1 MTVSTLHHTL
11 YYHFK
16 AEFQHRPLYFAQ
28 FAGGNLPRVPS
39 TLVPNHQAT
48 SFCIIPTICLPLTK
62 ENAFSTACQIA
73 LVAVV
78 SNSSPYE
85 GADTNLMKE
94 EHVIPVIFAIIAGIT
109 KINLY
114 WFVAY

>member
-1 MTVSTLHHTL
+1 M
-11 YYHFK
+11 
-16 AEFQHRPLYFAQ
+16 FA
-28 FAGGNLPRVPS
+28 FDERKRVLS
-39 TLVPNHQAT
+39 
-48 SFCIIPTICLPLTK
+48 
-62 ENAFSTACQIA
+62 ACQIA
-73 LVAVV
+73 LVTVV